1 MLKLIKAISTA
12 ISPMPKNTPPPA
24 DLDFDVFLRVV
35 VFLPAGRL
43 FVSGH
48 LKGENERDNNSAA
61 VDDAIKRA
69 SQVLPLND
77 DLQYISAVQ
86 VLKGMLV
93 YGSSSNK

>member
-1 MLKLIKAISTA
+1 MIQ
-12 ISPMPKNTPPPA
+12 
-24 DLDFDVFLRVV
+24 
-35 VFLPAGRL
+35 
-43 FVSGH
+43 
-48 LKGENERDNNSAA
+48 NEKDNNSAA